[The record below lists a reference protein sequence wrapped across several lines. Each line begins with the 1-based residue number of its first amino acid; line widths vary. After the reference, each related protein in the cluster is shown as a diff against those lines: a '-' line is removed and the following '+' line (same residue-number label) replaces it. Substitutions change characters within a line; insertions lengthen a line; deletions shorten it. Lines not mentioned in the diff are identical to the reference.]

1 MYWLQYS
8 FRQQYSMDLDLR
20 WGTLYAQKFEKWLW
34 FFFNASSFFIRIR
47 IFNCT
52 QNISIALWMKLA
64 QKVASFV
71 FGIWTGILY
80 ESNFCVHLV
89 FYFIFHFL
97 RLTFVQNVRNMECLR
112 KKICSQITATNAQDL
127 NTIKSIPII
136 VRRDAMLFWR
146 SLMKT
151 RPPLLKLK
159 QRRLFL
165 IWDLWEI
172 FLERSLW
179 LLPINILSIDKSN

>member
-1 MYWLQYS
+1 MRREVDTTIKS
-8 FRQQYSMDLDLR
+8 VSDDFEESTMDNYHMIDSDDAPTLTKDLL
-20 WGTLYAQKFEKWLW
+20 GTLAEDEWNGEYDGLANTE
-34 FFFNASSFFIRIR
+34 I
-47 IFNCT
+47 NCHKC
-52 QNISIALWMKLA
+52 LR
-64 QKVASFV
+64 ASFNFKKV
-71 FGIWTGILY
+71 
-80 ESNFCVHLV
+80 NFCVHLV

-146 SLMKT
+146 TLMKT